1 LIAGPW
7 RPVAAGAATVILGLA
22 FERLAAGVAAARRF
36 RTLTP
41 LVFPVL
47 HLARDLAWVAAIAMW
62 SARRL
67 GGRPSQP
74 SHSMYPRPLAGPS
87 GAVPRRHALEP
98 ETVAL
103 EEEFTQAAGEPERRR
118 ARPTRILCLIPA
130 YNEASNLASVVAEVR
145 SCRPDLDIL
154 VVDDGSTDGTASLLE
169 RLGVRW
175 LRFPQRLGIGSAMRA
190 GLGYAARLGYDAAV
204 RVDGDGQHQARD
216 IEGLLAPV
224 EDGRADVVLGSRYTE
239 PDVERTG
246 NVRFVQRLLG
256 ACLSAL
262 TGRCVTDPTCG
273 FCALG
278 PRAIRVL
285 AEHHPTGYPEAE
297 LQLFLSRNVLTAM
310 EVPVRGRSRLRG
322 KTSLTPGRV
331 TAAGARV
338 VLAML
343 IVPLRRRI
351 RGLAGD

>member
-1 LIAGPW
+1 
-7 RPVAAGAATVILGLA
+7 
-22 FERLAAGVAAARRF
+22 
-36 RTLTP
+36 
-41 LVFPVL
+41 
-47 HLARDLAWVAAIAMW
+47 
-62 SARRL
+62 
-67 GGRPSQP
+67 
-74 SHSMYPRPLAGPS
+74 
-87 GAVPRRHALEP
+87 
-98 ETVAL
+98 
-103 EEEFTQAAGEPERRR
+103 
-118 ARPTRILCLIPA
+118 
-130 YNEASNLASVVAEVR
+130 
-145 SCRPDLDIL
+145 
-154 VVDDGSTDGTASLLE
+154 
-169 RLGVRW
+169 
-175 LRFPQRLGIGSAMRA
+175 MRA

-216 IEGLLAPV
+216 IERLLAPV

-239 PDVERTG
+239 PGVERTG

-262 TGRCVTDPTCG
+262 TGRSVTDPTCG